1 MSIKRYYFGNNKK
14 DKSTI
19 SELIENIELDD
30 YQRKYLTIRIPE
42 ILDVDFDRIAIQ
54 SKFFFQ
60 LFKILTI
67 ISGIL
72 VPIVANFN
80 PEFKLFNMERDL
92 IITILGIISALS
104 FSFLQTFKYE
114 RIGLQHRIMYEN
126 LRTETFKFITKSEN
140 YSGYT
145 THREAFFLFAE
156 KIETMIKN
164 DIYQYASNVEKS
176 KDE

>member
-104 FSFLQTFKYE
+104 F
-114 RIGLQHRIMYEN
+114 
-126 LRTETFKFITKSEN
+126 
-140 YSGYT
+140 
-145 THREAFFLFAE
+145 
-156 KIETMIKN
+156 
-164 DIYQYASNVEKS
+164 
-176 KDE
+176 